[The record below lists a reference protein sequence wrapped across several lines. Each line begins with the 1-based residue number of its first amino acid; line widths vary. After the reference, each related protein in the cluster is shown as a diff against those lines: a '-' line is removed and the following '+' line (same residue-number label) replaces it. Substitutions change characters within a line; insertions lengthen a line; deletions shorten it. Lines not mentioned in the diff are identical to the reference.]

1 MLELINGERIKAGL
15 SVVVMGDNRAAQIH
29 AENSLANCISSH
41 WSADGLNP
49 DMRYSLAG
57 GYQSNRENV
66 IGQDYCRLPGQG
78 YSAIASIAQKVHGAM
93 RWWMESPG
101 HRSTILVPRHSK
113 VNIGLAWDRYN
124 FVAVQKFE
132 RDNVEYTMLPAIE
145 GRQLSMEGRVKNGA
159 NLAHGDHI
167 RVTILY
173 SPPPHSLTQGQIA
186 RVYGNCPPRKVVFLS
201 YKSSGEQESS
211 WETCPT
217 PYDFP
222 PESPA
227 PSSAS
232 DAHRMWEEARSRWE
246 DREKVPVTVRRIKM
260 SKWQLDG
267 DRFAISADI
276 GDVLDAYGPGVY
288 TMTLFGVL
296 DGAVTPISEYAIF
309 HGVPQPTGYG
319 LP

>member
-1 MLELINGERIKAGL
+1 MPAPTDTPTPTPEPDPYELMLELINEERIKAGL
-15 SVVVMGDNRAAQIH
+15 SAVVVGDNRAAQIH

-57 GYQSNRENV
+57 GYQSNRENMF
-66 IGQDYCRLPGQG
+66 GQDYCRLPGQG
-78 YSAIASIAQKVHGAM
+78 YSAIASIGQKVRDAM
-93 RWWMESPG
+93 WWWTESPG
-101 HRSTILVPRHSK
+101 HRRTILVSRHRK
-113 VNIGLAWDRYN
+113 VNIGLAWDTYN
-124 FVAVQKFE
+124 FVAVQQFE

-145 GRQLSMEGRVKNGA
+145 GRQFSMEGRVKNGA
-159 NLAHGDHI
+159 DLAHGDHI

-186 RVYGNCPPRKVVFLS
+186 QVYGNCPPRKVALLS

-227 PSSAS
+227 PSQCVGRAS
-232 DAHRMWEEARSRWE
+232 DVGRGSFEVGGSGEGARHCPQDKDVEVAVGRRQVRHQRGHRRCAGIRAGR
-246 DREKVPVTVRRIKM
+246 
-260 SKWQLDG
+260 LHG
-267 DRFAISADI
+267 DLVWRV
-276 GDVLDAYGPGVY
+276 G
-288 TMTLFGVL
+288 
-296 DGAVTPISEYAIF
+296 
-309 HGVPQPTGYG
+309 
-319 LP
+319 